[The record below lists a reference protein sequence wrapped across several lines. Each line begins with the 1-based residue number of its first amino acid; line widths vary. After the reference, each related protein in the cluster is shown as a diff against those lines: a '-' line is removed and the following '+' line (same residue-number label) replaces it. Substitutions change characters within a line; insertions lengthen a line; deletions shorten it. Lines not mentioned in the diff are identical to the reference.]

1 MKPSPYITP
10 PKTVRH
16 RPHPARQR
24 SHDLAFCPII
34 SEASLVIRPSASSA
48 PARCN
53 VRQLRYVYLVVMDA
67 FYTFLAD
74 DGWAIAS
81 HIALSTLMALFP
93 FLIVLTSLAGFFG
106 SKELADQAAGLM
118 LVVWPKQ
125 VADSLSGEIH
135 DVLTTT
141 RGDVLTIGAVLAV
154 YFASNGVE
162 ALRVALN
169 RAYSVIEPRR
179 WYWLRLESI
188 GYTLIAAITALAMA
202 FLIVLGPL
210 FIEAARRHI
219 PLIVESNEQLL
230 SLSRYG
236 VTITALIVALFILHA
251 WLPAGRRGFLQI
263 LPGIVFTL
271 VASLVSGVVFGQY
284 LARFANNYVTMYA
297 GLASVIIALVFLY
310 FIAAILVYGGELNAA
325 IIKSRLPHG
334 VSLQAPQSLEPF
346 DSQALAE
353 RPQRRRRP
361 RPPPY

>member
-1 MKPSPYITP
+1 
-10 PKTVRH
+10 
-16 RPHPARQR
+16 
-24 SHDLAFCPII
+24 
-34 SEASLVIRPSASSA
+34 
-48 PARCN
+48 
-53 VRQLRYVYLVVMDA
+53 VRQIRYIFHVGLDA

-106 SKELADQAAGLM
+106 SKELADQAASL
-118 LVVWPKQ
+118 LLQVWPRQ
-125 VADSLSGEIH
+125 VSDSLSVDIH

-141 RGDVLTIGAVLAV
+141 RGDILTIGAVLAV

-169 RAYSVIEPRR
+169 RAYAVIEPRR

-188 GYTLIAAITALAMA
+188 GYTLVAAFTALAMA

-210 FIEAARRHI
+210 ILEATRRHI
-219 PLIVESNEQLL
+219 PLIVDSNENLL
-230 SLSRYG
+230 NIARYS
-236 VTITALIVALFILHA
+236 ITVLAMIVALFVLHA
-251 WLPAGRRGFLQI
+251 WLPAGRRGFSQI

-271 VASLVSGVVFGQY
+271 LASLISGTVFGQY

-310 FIAAILVYGGELNAA
+310 FLAAIFV
-325 IIKSRLPHG
+325 SRLPHG
-334 VSLQAPQSLEPF
+334 VSLQAAQSLKPSET
-346 DSQALAE
+346 QA
-353 RPQRRRRP
+353 
-361 RPPPY
+361 

>member
-1 MKPSPYITP
+1 VRLVRYIFH
-10 PKTVRH
+10 V
-16 RPHPARQR
+16 
-24 SHDLAFCPII
+24 SF
-34 SEASLVIRPSASSA
+34 
-48 PARCN
+48 
-53 VRQLRYVYLVVMDA
+53 DA

-106 SKELADQAAGLM
+106 SKELADQAAAL
-118 LVVWPKQ
+118 LLQVWPKQ
-125 VADSLSGEIH
+125 VADTLSGQIH

-141 RGDVLTIGAVLAV
+141 RGDILTIGAVLAV

-188 GYTLIAAITALAMA
+188 GYTLVAAFTSLAMA

-210 FIEAARRHI
+210 MLEAARRHI
-219 PLIVESNEQLL
+219 PIIVESNESLL
-230 SLSRYG
+230 NIARYSI
-236 VTITALIVALFILHA
+236 TILALVVALFVLHA

-263 LPGIVFTL
+263 LPGIMFTV
-271 VASLVSGVVFGQY
+271 VASLISGTVFGQY

-310 FIAAILVYGGELNAA
+310 FIAAIFVYGGELNAA
-325 IIKSRLPHG
+325 IIKSRLPRG
-334 VSLQAPQSLEPF
+334 VSLQAAQSLKPSET
-346 DSQALAE
+346 QA
-353 RPQRRRRP
+353 
-361 RPPPY
+361 

>member
-1 MKPSPYITP
+1 M
-10 PKTVRH
+10 
-16 RPHPARQR
+16 RQ
-24 SHDLAFCPII
+24 
-34 SEASLVIRPSASSA
+34 IRY
-48 PARCN
+48 
-53 VRQLRYVYLVVMDA
+53 LYLVVMDA

-81 HIALSTLMALFP
+81 HIALSSLMALFP

-118 LVVWPKQ
+118 LQVWPKQ
-125 VADSLSGEIH
+125 VADTLSGEIH

-141 RGDVLTIGAVLAV
+141 RTDVLTIGAVLSV

-169 RAYSVIEPRR
+169 RAYAVVEMRR

-188 GYTLIAAITALAMA
+188 AYTLVAAFAALAMA

-210 FIEAARRHI
+210 IIEAARRHI
-219 PLIVESNEQLL
+219 PLFVESNESILTWV
-230 SLSRYG
+230 RYG
-236 VTITALIVALFILHA
+236 ITIGALIVALLILHA
-251 WLPAGRRGFLQI
+251 WVPAGRRKFLQI
-263 LPGIVFTL
+263 LPGIVFTI
-271 VASLVSGVVFGQY
+271 VGSVVSGIVFGQY

-310 FIAAILVYGGELNAA
+310 FIAAIFVYGGELNAA

-334 VSLQAPQSLEPF
+334 VSLQAAQSL
-346 DSQALAE
+346 AHAE
-353 RPQRRRRP
+353 TRA
-361 RPPPY
+361 

>member
-1 MKPSPYITP
+1 MK
-10 PKTVRH
+10 
-16 RPHPARQR
+16 
-24 SHDLAFCPII
+24 
-34 SEASLVIRPSASSA
+34 
-48 PARCN
+48 
-53 VRQLRYVYLVVMDA
+53 QLGIVFHVALDA

-81 HIALSTLMALFP
+81 HIALSTLMAMFP

-106 SKELADQAAGLM
+106 SKELADQAVSLM
-118 LVVWPKQ
+118 LQTWPTQ
-125 VADSLSGEIH
+125 VADTLSSEIH

-141 RGDVLTIGAVLAV
+141 RGDALTIGAALAV

-169 RAYSVIEPRR
+169 RAYSVVELRR

-188 GYTLIAAITALAMA
+188 GYTLVAAFTALAMS

-210 FIEAARRHI
+210 MLEAARRYI
-219 PLIVESNEQLL
+219 PLIVETNEHFLNVT
-230 SLSRYG
+230 RYA
-236 VTITALIVALFILHA
+236 IAISALTVALFILHA

-263 LPGIVFTL
+263 LPGIVFTF
-271 VASLVSGVVFGQY
+271 VASLLSGVVFGQY

-310 FIAAILVYGGELNAA
+310 FIAAIFVFGGELNAA

-334 VSLQAPQSLEPF
+334 VSLQAAQSLEP
-346 DSQALAE
+346 
-353 RPQRRRRP
+353 
-361 RPPPY
+361 